1 MRGLEVTILAICLV
15 LALPITALL
24 LPTYN
29 GGNGIPTGTNDVS
42 GVNAFNWSKLDNY
55 KLNQNPSILQQA
67 EYYFNFAVLALTGM
81 ATILFSAIWAA
92 PALLAIFGIN
102 PIIVGVLLALLAI
115 VIIIAWLQIVKSDD
129 WSARR

>member
-1 MRGLEVTILAICLV
+1 MRALEIGLLTICIIIAI
-15 LALPITALL
+15 PITALL

-67 EYYFNFAVLALTGM
+67 EYYFNFAVLAITGIG
-81 ATILFSAIWAA
+81 TVLFSIIWAA
-92 PALLAIFGIN
+92 PAVLSIFGVNIIIVGALLGLLAII
-102 PIIVGVLLALLAI
+102 AL
-115 VIIIAWLQIVKSDD
+115 IAWFQIVKSDD
-129 WSARR
+129 WSGRR